1 MNTTRKEEVYTIK
14 YCLDEDVKYDI
25 DLNNIIDLAKI
36 DTLDD
41 DPDMLMNAIQVYLD
55 EYITKI
61 VCIKY
66 NKIIPEDYL
75 NIDSDDILHCIAKL
89 LNKTYN

>member
-1 MNTTRKEEVYTIK
+1 MNTTRKEELYTIE

-25 DLNNIIDLAKI
+25 DLNNIIDLGKI

-41 DPDMLMNAIQVYLD
+41 DPDVLIFVIQEHLD

-66 NKIIPEDYL
+66 NKLIPDDYL
-75 NIDSDDILHCIAKL
+75 NIDSDDILTCIAKL
-89 LNKTYN
+89 LNKMYN